1 MGGLALLMPQ
11 IDSATS
17 LVVTCVMYA
26 ALQFYSLNNS
36 MGLGLPCQVPGRQG
50 VPSLGAKMKV
60 QLLRHCIFGG
70 P

>member
-1 MGGLALLMPQ
+1 
-11 IDSATS
+11 
-17 LVVTCVMYA
+17 MYTT
-26 ALQFYSLNNS
+26 LQFYSLNNS

-60 QLLRHCIFGG
+60 QLLRHCTFGG